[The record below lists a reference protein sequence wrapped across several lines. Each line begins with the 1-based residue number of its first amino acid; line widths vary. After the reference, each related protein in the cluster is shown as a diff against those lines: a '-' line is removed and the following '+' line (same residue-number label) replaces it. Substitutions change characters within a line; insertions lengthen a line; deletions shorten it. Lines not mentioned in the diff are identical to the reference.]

1 MVDWKVGELYL
12 SEQDD
17 VIKALINKYGH
28 CDLTPLTSEDYF
40 TTLIKG
46 IISQQL
52 SQQAAAS
59 IYQKVRSYYGS
70 ELLYADKIAATSAEQ
85 LKDLGLSMQKTSYI
99 LDLSQH
105 VADGR
110 INPDEFTVMS
120 DTEIMNQLLPVKG
133 FGRWTVEMFLIFA
146 LNRTNVWPIDDF
158 GIKKAMNMLYAV
170 DMKAK
175 RTVYNE
181 LAHKWEP
188 WRTLATWYLWK
199 YYSEHK

>member
-12 SEQDD
+12 SEQDE
-17 VIKALINKYGH
+17 VLKNLIIKYGH

-59 IYQKVRSYYGS
+59 IYEKVRSYYGS
-70 ELLYADKIAATSAEQ
+70 ELLYADTICATTPAQ
-85 LKDLGLSMQKTSYI
+85 LKELGLSMQKTDYI
-99 LDLSQH
+99 MDLSKH
-105 VADGR
+105 VASGE
-110 INPDEFTVMS
+110 IKPNEFTQMS
-120 DTEIMNQLLPVKG
+120 DVEIMNKLLPVKG

-146 LNRTNVWPIDDF
+146 LNRANVWPIDDF
-158 GIKKAMNMLYAV
+158 GIKKAVNMLYGI

-181 LAHKWEP
+181 LAQTWEP

>member
-12 SEQDD
+12 SEQDEVLKD
-17 VIKALINKYGH
+17 LIVKYGH

-59 IYQKVRSYYGS
+59 IYKKVLDYYGT
-70 ELLYADKIAATSAEQ
+70 ELLHADKISATAAEQ
-85 LKDLGLSMQKTSYI
+85 LKALGLSMQKTEYI
-99 LDLSQH
+99 LDLIRH

-110 INPDEFTVMS
+110 IKPNEFTAMS
-120 DTEIMNQLLPVKG
+120 DTEIMNKLLPVKG

-158 GIKKAMNMLYAV
+158 GIKKAMNMLYNV

-175 RTVYNE
+175 RTVYND
-181 LAHKWEP
+181 LAQKWEP

-199 YYSEHK
+199 YYSENK

>member
-12 SEQDD
+12 SERDE
-17 VIKALINKYGH
+17 VLKNLIIKYGH

-59 IYQKVRSYYGS
+59 IYEKVRSYYGS
-70 ELLYADKIAATSAEQ
+70 ELLYADTICATTPAQ
-85 LKDLGLSMQKTSYI
+85 LKDLGLSMQKTDYI
-99 LDLSQH
+99 MDLSKH
-105 VADGR
+105 VASGE
-110 INPDEFTVMS
+110 IKPNEFTQMS
-120 DTEIMNQLLPVKG
+120 DVEIMNKLLPVKG

-146 LNRTNVWPIDDF
+146 LNRANVWPIDDF
-158 GIKKAMNMLYAV
+158 GIKKAVNMLYGI

-181 LAHKWEP
+181 LAQTWEP

>member
-1 MVDWKVGELYL
+1 MVDWKAGELYL
-12 SEQDD
+12 SEQDE
-17 VIKALINKYGH
+17 VLKVLIEKYGH

-59 IYQKVRSYYGS
+59 IYQKVRSYYGA
-70 ELLYADKIAATSAEQ
+70 ELLYADKISTENHEQ
-85 LKDLGLSMQKTSYI
+85 LRALGLSTQKTNYI

-110 INPDEFTVMS
+110 IKPIEFKDMS
-120 DTEIMNQLLPVKG
+120 DTDIMNQLLPVKG

-175 RTVYNE
+175 RNIYNE
-181 LAHKWEP
+181 LAQQWEP

>member
-12 SEQDD
+12 SERDE
-17 VIKALINKYGH
+17 VLKNLIIKYGH

-59 IYQKVRSYYGS
+59 IYQKVRSHYGS
-70 ELLYADKIAATSAEQ
+70 ELLHADKICATTPAQ
-85 LKDLGLSMQKTSYI
+85 LKELGLSMQKTDYI
-99 LDLSQH
+99 LDLSKH
-105 VADGR
+105 VASGE
-110 INPDEFTVMS
+110 IKPSEFTQMS
-120 DTEIMNQLLPVKG
+120 DVEIMNKLLPVKG

-146 LNRTNVWPIDDF
+146 LNRANVWPIDDF
-158 GIKKAMNMLYAV
+158 GIKKAVNMLYSI

-181 LAHKWEP
+181 LAQAWEP

>member
-12 SEQDD
+12 SERDE
-17 VIKALINKYGH
+17 VLKNLIIKYGH
-28 CDLTPLTSEDYF
+28 CDLKPLTSEDYF

-70 ELLYADKIAATSAEQ
+70 ELLYADKICTTTPAQ
-85 LKDLGLSMQKTSYI
+85 LKELGLSMQKTDYI
-99 LDLSQH
+99 LDLSKH
-105 VADGR
+105 VASGEIR
-110 INPDEFTVMS
+110 PSEFTQMS
-120 DTEIMNQLLPVKG
+120 DVEIMNKLLPVKG

-146 LNRTNVWPIDDF
+146 LNRANVWPIDDF
-158 GIKKAMNMLYAV
+158 GIKKAVNMLYSI

-181 LAHKWEP
+181 LAQIWEP

>member
-1 MVDWKVGELYL
+1 MVDWKIGELYL
-12 SEQDD
+12 SEQDE
-17 VIKALINKYGH
+17 VLKNLIKKYGH
-28 CDLTPLTSEDYF
+28 CDLTPLSSDNYF

-46 IISQQL
+46 IVSQQL

-59 IYQKVRSYYGS
+59 IYQRVLAYYGA
-70 ELLYADKIAATSAEQ
+70 ERLYADNIAATSYEQ
-85 LKDLGLSMQKTSYI
+85 LKSLGLSSQKTDYI
-99 LDLSQH
+99 LDLSKH
-105 VADGR
+105 VVAGSID
-110 INPDEFTVMS
+110 PDEFLTMP
-120 DTEIMNQLLPVKG
+120 DAEIMNQLLPVKG

-158 GIKKAMNMLYAV
+158 GIKKAVNMLYAV

-181 LAHKWEP
+181 LAQKWDP

-199 YYSEHK
+199 YYSENK